1 MSNTLGQK
9 RSAFAL
15 DQVQK
20 VEAKNFDKLVAG
32 LPAMILQNG
41 FGQTL
46 AFLLSK
52 ATKQGRLE
60 KNTSHY
66 QAYVIMASWQTK
78 LGRLKKMESPSDVIK
93 EISGMPQS
101 DYLEMQVETLA
112 LLEWVKRYANAD
124 LFGRKG

>member
-15 DQVQK
+15 EKVSQVTAEK
-20 VEAKNFDKLVAG
+20 FDKLVSG

-41 FGQTL
+41 LGQTL

-52 ATKQGRLE
+52 ATKQGRLQ
-60 KNTSHY
+60 KNSSHY
-66 QAYVIMASWQTK
+66 EAYVIMASWQTK
-78 LGRLKKMESPSDVIK
+78 LGRLKKMESPGDVIK
-93 EISGMPQS
+93 ELSGMPQS
-101 DYLEMQVETLA
+101 DYLEMQIETLA

-124 LFGRKG
+124 LFGKG

>member
-15 DQVQK
+15 EKVSQVAAEK
-20 VEAKNFDKLVAG
+20 FDKLVSG

-41 FGQTL
+41 LGQTL

-52 ATKQGRLE
+52 ATKDGSLKE
-60 KNTSHY
+60 ETSHY
-66 QAYVIMASWQTK
+66 SAYMIMVSWQK
-78 LGRLKKMESPSDVIK
+78 ELGRLKKIEPPGDVLK
-93 EISGMPQS
+93 EISVMAQS

-124 LFGRKG
+124 LFGKG

>member
-20 VEAKNFDKLVAG
+20 VEAKNFDKLVSG

-52 ATKQGRLE
+52 ATKKGSLKKE
-60 KNTSHY
+60 TSHY
-66 QAYVIMASWQTK
+66 HAYMIMASWQK
-78 LGRLKKMESPSDVIK
+78 ELGRLKKIEPPSDVLK
-93 EISGMPQS
+93 EISGMAQS